1 MPPSG
6 DDRKRR
12 FELLA
17 LPHLDAAY
25 NLARWLAG
33 NASEA
38 EDLVQETY
46 LRAYRYFDSFQG
58 GDMRVWLLTILRNN
72 FSTWARQSRG
82 GRMIYV
88 ADLPAEDLDA
98 PHAPLWS
105 SPGRDPEALLQ
116 QGDDADRVNELM
128 ERLPAEHRTVLLLRE
143 VEELSYQEIA
153 TITGVP
159 VGTVMSRLARARAAL
174 RQQWF
179 DAEARERVDGV

>member
-1 MPPSG
+1 MPS

-17 LPHLDAAY
+17 LPHLDATY

-46 LRAYRYFDSFQG
+46 LRAYRYFDSYEG

-72 FSTWARQSRG
+72 FSTWARQNRG
-82 GRMIYV
+82 GRMTYV
-88 ADLPAEDLDA
+88 SELPSEDLDA

-116 QGDDADRVNELM
+116 QSDDAGRLNALM
-128 ERLPAEHRTVLLLRE
+128 ERLLPEHRTVLLLRE

-153 TITGVP
+153 TVTGVAI
-159 VGTVMSRLARARAAL
+159 GTVMSRLARARAAL
-174 RQQWF
+174 RRHWF
-179 DAEARERVDGV
+179 DAEAQERTDGV